1 MCICVFGI
9 VGNCLNITVFVKQG
23 LRTSV
28 NLSLCAMSLSDL
40 IGLIFQVWHN
50 FCLNPYL
57 ELAELPVDF
66 LKVQIL
72 TAGCPNIAMT
82 RITGWITVYI
92 TAERCLSVLLPLR
105 IKQIVTFR
113 RSVVILLLCYA
124 VNLAFLMPLY
134 SSNYLSWN
142 FYPGL
147 NKTML
152 GESSRSN
159 EALAD
164 LIMNTAHLY
173 LSVIAFCCVV
183 IFTVALVV
191 SLKRKSEW
199 RRRVTSDRDQNE
211 ARSSR
216 EKKTMGMIIMVAAIL
231 IVCYA
236 PGVTITFVEIF
247 NSEFRI
253 SSKQANM
260 YNAVWLK
267 EERASDS
274 IDLKVYQVHTFWRER
289 FSRKRRDELMESRAH
304 WWTLVDIRSHKF
316 TNVRK
321 GFNTID
327 ALMTKCGYLVI
338 DSCTHREPKRSVSTS
353 ESRLDLPNTYR
364 VELETQV

>member
-1 MCICVFGI
+1 MSDVSIDPKDSNSPISCVNTNGEYLSYFATKIFFLVNHVIIDMCICVFGI

-142 FYPGL
+142 FYPSL

-216 EKKTMGMIIMVAAIL
+216 EKKTVGMIIMVAAIL

-260 YNAVWLK
+260 YNAVWSFCFVFNSIN
-267 EERASDS
+267 AS
-274 IDLKVYQVHTFWRER
+274 INVIVYYKMSSKYRT
-289 FSRKRRDELMESRAH
+289 
-304 WWTLVDIRSHKF
+304 TLQDMFRMAKKSNK
-316 TNVRK
+316 T
-321 GFNTID
+321 
-327 ALMTKCGYLVI
+327 L
-338 DSCTHREPKRSVSTS
+338 
-353 ESRLDLPNTYR
+353 
-364 VELETQV
+364 